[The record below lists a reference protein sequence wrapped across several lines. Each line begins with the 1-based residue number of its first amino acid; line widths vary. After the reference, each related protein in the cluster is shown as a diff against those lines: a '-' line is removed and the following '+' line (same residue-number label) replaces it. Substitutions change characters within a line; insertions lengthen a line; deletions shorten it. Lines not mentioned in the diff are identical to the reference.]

1 MEPTLIIMAAGMGSR
16 YGGLKQIDPVGPS
29 GEIVL
34 DYSVY
39 DALEAG
45 FGKVVFVIRKDI
57 EDEFKKAVAG
67 KYEGRIEVEYAIQE
81 LGDIPEEFAVP
92 ADRKKPWG
100 TGHAI
105 RACRDAVSEPFAVIN
120 ADDFYGRESFE
131 LLCGALAEA
140 DPESTASCM
149 VGFKIMNTLSPNG
162 PVTRGVCRE
171 ENGFLQHIA
180 EREKIERADG
190 TVRCL
195 VDGEWK
201 RLSGEE
207 TVSMNMWGFT
217 PWLFG
222 ELESRLEAFLRER
235 GAELK
240 SEFLIPTIVDEL
252 IRERKTSVRV
262 LHSSEQWYG
271 VTYPEDKPTV
281 QRGILELVDAG
292 RYPASLWS

>member
-81 LGDIPEEFAVP
+81 LGDIPDGYRVP

-235 GAELK
+235 GAEPK

>member
-149 VGFKIMNTLSPNG
+149 VGFKIMKRVP
-162 PVTRGVCRE
+162 RG
-171 ENGFLQHIA
+171 
-180 EREKIERADG
+180 
-190 TVRCL
+190 
-195 VDGEWK
+195 K
-201 RLSGEE
+201 RLPPTHRRTRKNRARGRNGA
-207 TVSMNMWGFT
+207 MPGRRRM
-217 PWLFG
+217 
-222 ELESRLEAFLRER
+222 EAFERRGNRFHEHVGLHPVALRRVGIAPGGVPPGARRRAQER
-235 GAELK
+235 V
-240 SEFLIPTIVDEL
+240 PDPDD
-252 IRERKTSVRV
+252 RR
-262 LHSSEQWYG
+262 
-271 VTYPEDKPTV
+271 
-281 QRGILELVDAG
+281 
-292 RYPASLWS
+292 

>member
-235 GAELK
+235 GAEPK

-252 IRERKTSVRV
+252 IREEKTSVRV

-281 QRGILELVDAG
+281 QQGILELVDTG